1 MKKLGKIFVLC
12 ILATFIAGSAIA
24 VELAPNGVGDL
35 LFFPNYAADGTGWET
50 NFKIIN
56 TKIDQSVVAKVVVR
70 GGEQSQE
77 LLDFFIYLSPT
88 DVWTGKIYNDGG
100 EVKIYSDDD
109 SMRSGGTETNPVWA
123 DVDPVDEPLRTNPC
137 DTTFYGYV
145 EVFEAWNSDASDTEP
160 YDLSNPPVD
169 KDDIFAVFN
178 PLQASSNFDA
188 EQNPDAIANALTGY
202 YEINLPLQRLSASEQ
217 AIAFR
222 DYDVNARLELGTETF
237 LGQLA
242 NTTIPE
248 LEVWLVKTAVY
259 MPYDQTESNSG
270 AHIFTFPTKKAIL
283 GEDCE
288 IVDVISPFFDQL
300 PSEANYC
307 VEYGLFDINHE
318 EERPGSDPDP
328 IFSPVPNELKRWMC
342 YEWNAL
348 NPAIDNYNWNWD
360 EGYVRYS
367 FEEETTI
374 YDGESELF
382 TYSGAP
388 VIGTVLD
395 IGPDGLSIVEA
406 TYDFG
411 TISFP

>member
-56 TKIDQSVVAKVVVR
+56 TKIDQSVVAKVVIR

-88 DVWTGKIYNDGG
+88 DVWTGKIYNDNGI
-100 EVKIYSDDD
+100 VKIYSDDD
-109 SMRSGGTETNPVWA
+109 SMRSGGTETNPQWA
-123 DVDPVDEPLRTNPC
+123 DESP
-137 DTTFYGYV
+137 
-145 EVFEAWNSDASDTEP
+145 
-160 YDLSNPPVD
+160 
-169 KDDIFAVFN
+169 DDIFAVFN

-188 EQNPDAIANALTGY
+188 TQNPDAIANALTGY
-202 YEINLPLQRLSASEQ
+202 YEINLPLQGLSASEQ
-217 AIAFR
+217 AVAFR
-222 DYDVNARLELGTETF
+222 DYDVNAKLELGTETF
-237 LGQLA
+237 LGQLT

-248 LEVWLVKTAVY
+248 LEVWLAKTAVY

-288 IVDVISPFFDQL
+288 IDSVISPFFDGL
-300 PSEANYC
+300 PVGDNYC